1 MDLLKTK
8 AIIEKKKEERAQV
21 KGRLSEVQNQLKEK
35 FDVKSLSEAKALLQT
50 KTDKVEALNKEYEE
64 KVDKFKEQYGELVGA

>member
-64 KVDKFKEQYGELVGA
+64 KVDKFKERYGELVGA